1 MDMFTPTAG
10 TTLPNGATVI
20 EARESYKGRSG
31 AVLAVWV
38 KNGRGE
44 YAVWTWYASLN
55 QAAAERGETVV
66 DVHCENGAFTE
77 DLDTALEQYTVR
89 LDRVGALQR
98 A

>member
-20 EARESYKGRSG
+20 AARRGDTSSRG

-44 YAVWTWYASLN
+44 YVVWTWYASLN
-55 QAAAERGETVV
+55 KAAVLRGETVV
-66 DVHCENGAFTE
+66 DIVTDNGAYSA
-77 DLDTALEQYTVR
+77 DLDRALELYTVR
-89 LDRVGALQR
+89 LDRVGALQD